1 MPRKTETP
9 KISLVTVTYNGNVEL
24 FDQLIENLINE
35 YLTRYSMTNIENDHS
50 VQKVELSEI
59 SA

>member
-9 KISLVTVTYNGNVEL
+9 KISLVTVTYNGNSKL

-35 YLTRYSMTNIENDHS
+35 YLTQDSMTNIGKDHS

>member
-9 KISLVTVTYNGNVEL
+9 KISLVTVTYNGNSEL

-35 YLTRYSMTNIENDHS
+35 YMTRYSMTNIGKDHS